1 LRIRRALALACI
13 LCLRYQLIKTV
24 FAIPNSYI
32 GMDFD
37 YIMVNFHTA
46 KKINSP
52 VSEVWKIL
60 SDVDREPEFWHG
72 TKSIRN
78 ITKSDKV
85 VEREVVIAFK
95 NSVCKETVT
104 IDPMKSITTVITD
117 GPLKGKKVV
126 VINPDG
132 DKESIVDVEWDI
144 RLSGFMGIFSKM
156 VKKHILEGT
165 NDALER
171 ISKVVEK

>member
-1 LRIRRALALACI
+1 MA
-13 LCLRYQLIKTV
+13 
-24 FAIPNSYI
+24 
-32 GMDFD
+32 
-37 YIMVNFHTA
+37 NFHTS
-46 KKINSP
+46 KKIDAP
-52 VSEVWKIL
+52 VSEVWKVL
-60 SDVDREPEFWHG
+60 SDIDREPEFWHG
-72 TKSIRN
+72 TKSVKN
-78 ITKSDKV
+78 ISKSDNI

-104 IDPMKSITTVITD
+104 IVPMKSITTDITE

-132 DKESIVDVEWDI
+132 DKASVVDVEWDI

-165 NDALER
+165 NDALNR

>member
-1 LRIRRALALACI
+1 
-13 LCLRYQLIKTV
+13 
-24 FAIPNSYI
+24 
-32 GMDFD
+32 
-37 YIMVNFHTA
+37 MVNFHTA
-46 KKINSP
+46 KKINAP

-60 SDVDREPEFWHG
+60 SDLDREPEFWHG
-72 TKSIRN
+72 TKSIKN
-78 ITKSDKV
+78 LAKSDNV
-85 VEREVVIAFK
+85 VEREVMIAFK
-95 NSVCKETVT
+95 NSLCKETVKL
-104 IDPMKSITTVITD
+104 DPTRSIKTEITD

-132 DKESIVDVEWDI
+132 DQGSVVDVEWDI

-171 ISKVVEK
+171 ISKEAEK

>member
-1 LRIRRALALACI
+1 M
-13 LCLRYQLIKTV
+13 KNM
-24 FAIPNSYI
+24 PNSYI
-32 GMDFD
+32 GIDFD
-37 YIMVNFHTA
+37 LTMVNFHTA
-46 KKINSP
+46 KKINAP

-60 SDVDREPEFWHG
+60 SDIDREPEFWHG
-72 TKSIRN
+72 TKSIKN

-85 VEREVVIAFK
+85 VEREVVISFK
-95 NSVCKETVT
+95 SSICKETVT
-104 IDPMKSITTVITD
+104 IDPMKSITTEITD

-132 DKESIVDVEWDI
+132 DQESIVDVEWDI

-171 ISKVVEK
+171 ISKAVEK

>member
-1 LRIRRALALACI
+1 M
-13 LCLRYQLIKTV
+13 KNM
-24 FAIPNSYI
+24 PNSYI
-32 GMDFD
+32 GIDFD
-37 YIMVNFHTA
+37 LTMVNFHTA
-46 KKINSP
+46 KKINAP

-60 SDVDREPEFWHG
+60 SDIDREPEFWHG
-72 TKSIRN
+72 TKSIKN

-95 NSVCKETVT
+95 SSICKETVT
-104 IDPMKSITTVITD
+104 IDPMKSITTEITD

-132 DKESIVDVEWDI
+132 DQQSIVDVEWDI

-171 ISKVVEK
+171 ISKAVEK

>member
-1 LRIRRALALACI
+1 MA
-13 LCLRYQLIKTV
+13 
-24 FAIPNSYI
+24 
-32 GMDFD
+32 
-37 YIMVNFHTA
+37 NFHTS
-46 KKINSP
+46 KKIYAP
-52 VSEVWKIL
+52 VSEVWKVS
-60 SDVDREPEFWHG
+60 SDIDREPEFWHG
-72 TKSIRN
+72 TKSIKN
-78 ITKSDKV
+78 ISKSDNI

-104 IDPMKSITTVITD
+104 IVPMKSITTDITE

-132 DKESIVDVEWDI
+132 DKASVVDIEWDI

-165 NDALER
+165 NDALNR
-171 ISKVVEK
+171 ISKAVEK

>member
-1 LRIRRALALACI
+1 MA
-13 LCLRYQLIKTV
+13 
-24 FAIPNSYI
+24 
-32 GMDFD
+32 
-37 YIMVNFHTA
+37 NFHTS
-46 KKINSP
+46 KKIDAP
-52 VSEVWKIL
+52 VSEVWKVL
-60 SDVDREPEFWHG
+60 SDIDREPEFWHG
-72 TKSIRN
+72 TKSIKN
-78 ITKSDKV
+78 ISKSDNI

-104 IDPMKSITTVITD
+104 IVPMKSITTDITE

-132 DKESIVDVEWDI
+132 DKSSVVDVEWDI

-165 NDALER
+165 NDALNR
-171 ISKVVEK
+171 ISEAVEK

>member
-1 LRIRRALALACI
+1 MRSV
-13 LCLRYQLIKTV
+13 YSMT
-24 FAIPNSYI
+24 
-32 GMDFD
+32 
-37 YIMVNFHTA
+37 NFHTS
-46 KKINSP
+46 KKIYAP
-52 VSEVWKIL
+52 VSEVWKVL
-60 SDVDREPEFWHG
+60 SDIDREPEFWHG
-72 TKSIRN
+72 TKSIKN
-78 ITKSDKV
+78 ISKSDNI

-104 IDPMKSITTVITD
+104 IVPMKSITTDITE

-132 DKESIVDVEWDI
+132 DKASVVDVEWDI

-165 NDALER
+165 NDALNR
-171 ISKVVEK
+171 ISEAVEK

>member
-1 LRIRRALALACI
+1 MRSV
-13 LCLRYQLIKTV
+13 YSMT
-24 FAIPNSYI
+24 
-32 GMDFD
+32 
-37 YIMVNFHTA
+37 NFHTS
-46 KKINSP
+46 KKIYAP

-60 SDVDREPEFWHG
+60 SDIDREPEFWHG
-72 TKSIRN
+72 TKSIKN
-78 ITKSDKV
+78 ISKSNNI

-104 IDPMKSITTVITD
+104 IVPMKSITTDITE

-132 DKESIVDVEWDI
+132 DKESVVDVEWDI

-165 NDALER
+165 NDALNR

>member
-1 LRIRRALALACI
+1 MA
-13 LCLRYQLIKTV
+13 
-24 FAIPNSYI
+24 
-32 GMDFD
+32 
-37 YIMVNFHTA
+37 NFHTS
-46 KKINSP
+46 KKIDAP
-52 VSEVWKIL
+52 VSEVWKVL
-60 SDVDREPEFWHG
+60 SDIDREPEFWRG
-72 TKSIRN
+72 TKSIKN
-78 ITKSDKV
+78 ISKSDNI

-104 IDPMKSITTVITD
+104 IVSMKSITTDITE

-132 DKESIVDVEWDI
+132 DKASVVDVEWDI

-165 NDALER
+165 NDALNR
-171 ISKVVEK
+171 ISKEVEK

>member
-1 LRIRRALALACI
+1 MA
-13 LCLRYQLIKTV
+13 
-24 FAIPNSYI
+24 
-32 GMDFD
+32 
-37 YIMVNFHTA
+37 NFHTS
-46 KKINSP
+46 KKIDAP
-52 VSEVWKIL
+52 ISEVWKVL
-60 SDVDREPEFWHG
+60 SDIDREPEFWHG
-72 TKSIRN
+72 TKSIKN
-78 ITKSDKV
+78 ISKSDNI

-104 IDPMKSITTVITD
+104 IVPMKSITTDITE

-132 DKESIVDVEWDI
+132 DKASVVDVEWDI

-165 NDALER
+165 NDALNR

>member
-1 LRIRRALALACI
+1 MA
-13 LCLRYQLIKTV
+13 
-24 FAIPNSYI
+24 
-32 GMDFD
+32 
-37 YIMVNFHTA
+37 NFHTS
-46 KKINSP
+46 KKIRAP
-52 VSEVWKIL
+52 ISEVWKVL
-60 SDVDREPEFWHG
+60 SDIDREPEFWHG
-72 TKSIRN
+72 TKSIKN
-78 ITKSDKV
+78 ISKSDTI

-104 IDPMKSITTVITD
+104 IVPMKSITTDISE

-132 DKESIVDVEWDI
+132 DMASVVDVEWDI

-165 NDALER
+165 NDALIR
-171 ISKVVEK
+171 ISKIVEN

>member
-1 LRIRRALALACI
+1 
-13 LCLRYQLIKTV
+13 
-24 FAIPNSYI
+24 
-32 GMDFD
+32 
-37 YIMVNFHTA
+37 MVNFHTA
-46 KKINSP
+46 KKINAP

-60 SDVDREPEFWHG
+60 SDLDREPEFWHG
-72 TKSIRN
+72 TKSIKN
-78 ITKSDKV
+78 IAKSDNV
-85 VEREVVIAFK
+85 VEREVMIAFK
-95 NSVCKETVT
+95 NSLCKETVKL
-104 IDPMKSITTVITD
+104 DPMRSIITEITD

-132 DKESIVDVEWDI
+132 DQGSVVDVEWDI

-171 ISKVVEK
+171 ISKEAEK